1 MNEMGKYQ
9 LKPYRQRALPAL
21 LTVAIM
27 LTSSPA
33 SFANTAPNAY
43 EPAGES
49 WVDVSESEKVY
60 LENFGFSWDDD
71 SIYYVGNGI
80 ECTFED
86 VTANGPFLSAYDG
99 LDDEHCTDSEDS
111 PIDPIGDSDTLGA
124 IPFGFTVDFFGTE
137 YDSAWPNTNGGI
149 FFEAPDSAY
158 NLSMGQLAFEAQ
170 SSVMFAFGA
179 DLYYYDGE
187 SNFWTAQTTV
197 DGKDAVVFSWENFHN
212 CCSESSDEDM
222 SFQIVLIN
230 FGAGDFNAYFNYESV
245 NDFSEGYS
253 AESIFIDLATGVS
266 PGSNV
271 FFSEDASFITAD
283 TCIEGIWDD
292 YFSYGGDMTDS
303 LLFDEL
309 DAGAFFFKVNDAE
322 NGLVSIWEDE
332 ACSEPIRS
340 NLVQDIAVDGHAY
353 LEFSADAYEAV
364 AVGWATFDPVNF
376 ELDWTELLRNVDA
389 SELEND
395 ADSPLVER
403 SLNTSVPG
411 RFVIGQRGGATV
423 VDSASIT
430 PAPAA
435 PAPAAPA
442 PAAPATITPTLAAT
456 GANVEWLIVAGLL
469 AGLAGSGFL
478 AFSRRKR
485 IW

>member
-1 MNEMGKYQ
+1 
-9 LKPYRQRALPAL
+9 
-21 LTVAIM
+21 
-27 LTSSPA
+27 
-33 SFANTAPNAY
+33 
-43 EPAGES
+43 
-49 WVDVSESEKVY
+49 
-60 LENFGFSWDDD
+60 
-71 SIYYVGNGI
+71 
-80 ECTFED
+80 
-86 VTANGPFLSAYDG
+86 
-99 LDDEHCTDSEDS
+99 
-111 PIDPIGDSDTLGA
+111 
-124 IPFGFTVDFFGTE
+124 
-137 YDSAWPNTNGGI
+137 
-149 FFEAPDSAY
+149 
-158 NLSMGQLAFEAQ
+158 
-170 SSVMFAFGA
+170 
-179 DLYYYDGE
+179 
-187 SNFWTAQTTV
+187 
-197 DGKDAVVFSWENFHN
+197 
-212 CCSESSDEDM
+212 
-222 SFQIVLIN
+222 LIN

-283 TCIEGIWDD
+283 TCIEGIWDED
-292 YFSYGGDMTDS
+292 EYFSYGGDMTDS

-309 DAGAFFFKVNDAE
+309 EAGDFFFKVNDAE

-332 ACSEPIRS
+332 ACSEPIDS

-353 LEFSADAYEAV
+353 LEFSSDAYRSV

-376 ELDWTELLRNVDA
+376 ELDWTELLRNVDEN
-389 SELEND
+389 ELEND

-423 VDSASIT
+423 VDSA
-430 PAPAA
+430 
-435 PAPAAPA
+435 
-442 PAAPATITPTLAAT
+442 TITPTLAAT

-478 AFSRRKR
+478 AFSRHKR

>member
-1 MNEMGKYQ
+1 VN
-9 LKPYRQRALPAL
+9 
-21 LTVAIM
+21 
-27 LTSSPA
+27 
-33 SFANTAPNAY
+33 
-43 EPAGES
+43 
-49 WVDVSESEKVY
+49 
-60 LENFGFSWDDD
+60 
-71 SIYYVGNGI
+71 
-80 ECTFED
+80 
-86 VTANGPFLSAYDG
+86 
-99 LDDEHCTDSEDS
+99 
-111 PIDPIGDSDTLGA
+111 
-124 IPFGFTVDFFGTE
+124 FFGTE

-149 FFEAPDSAY
+149 FFEEPSNEYD
-158 NLSMGQLAFEAQ
+158 LSMGQLAFEAE

-179 DLYYYDGE
+179 DLFYSESE

-212 CCSESSDEDM
+212 CCNESSDEDM

-245 NDFSEGYS
+245 NDFDQGYS

-283 TCIEGIWDD
+283 TCIEGFYDD
-292 YFSYGGDMTDS
+292 EYFSYGGDMTDS

-309 DAGAFFFKVNDAE
+309 DDGDFFFKVNDAE
-322 NGLVSIWEDE
+322 NGLVSIWKDE
-332 ACSEPIRS
+332 ECSEPIHS
-340 NLVQDIAVDGHAY
+340 NLVQDIAIDGHAY

-395 ADSPLVER
+395 ADSPLFER

-435 PAPAAPA
+435 PA
-442 PAAPATITPTLAAT
+442 APATTTPTLAAT
-456 GANVEWLIVAGLL
+456 GGNVEWLIVAGLITVIAG
-469 AGLAGSGFL
+469 AGLL
-478 AFSRRKR
+478 TVSRRKHSA
-485 IW
+485 

>member
-1 MNEMGKYQ
+1 MDEIGKYQ
-9 LKPYRQRALPAL
+9 LKPYKQRALPAL

-60 LENFGFSWDDD
+60 LENFGSNWDDN

-80 ECTFED
+80 ECTFQD
-86 VTANGPFLSAYDG
+86 VTANGPFLSAYG
-99 LDDEHCTDSEDS
+99 LDDSHCTDSEDS

-124 IPFGFTVDFFGTE
+124 IPFGFNVNFFGTE

-158 NLSMGQLAFEAQ
+158 DRSMGQLAFEAQ

-179 DLYYYDGE
+179 DLFYFEGE

-212 CCSESSDEDM
+212 CCTEESSDEDM

-283 TCIEGIWDD
+283 TCIEGIWDED
-292 YFSYGGDMTDS
+292 EYFSYGGDMTDS

-309 DAGAFFFKVNDAE
+309 EAGDFFFKVNDAE

-332 ACSEPIRS
+332 ACSEPIDS

-353 LEFSADAYEAV
+353 LEFSSDAYRSV

-376 ELDWTELLRNVDA
+376 ELDWTELLRNVDEN
-389 SELEND
+389 ELEND

-423 VDSASIT
+423 VDSA
-430 PAPAA
+430 
-435 PAPAAPA
+435 
-442 PAAPATITPTLAAT
+442 TITPTLAAT
-456 GANVEWLIVAGLL
+456 GANVEWLFVAGLI
-469 AGLAGSGFL
+469 AVVAGSGFL
-478 AFSRRKR
+478 AVSRRKR